1 MKINLT
7 QPEIEQA
14 IKDYL
19 KNYISMPG
27 CDFRIEM
34 SATRGAAGFIAEVT
48 VCKAEEVHT
57 LTPKQLE
64 KPIPEVNT
72 ETGEVEQPKRQSLFS
87 GLK

>member
-48 VCKAEEVHT
+48 VCKAEESGLH
-57 LTPKQLE
+57 PKE
-64 KPIPEVNT
+64 IKPAPEVNT